1 MLRWFRSLCLLMIVS
16 MSAVSC
22 SGVQSQRTVL
32 VPPIAWVDGTPT
44 DLIRLGPGCRGKV
57 YVTVDGQTELS
68 QNEVV
73 LPEGWYAVPPP
84 PAKVTVAEP
93 VK

>member
-1 MLRWFRSLCLLMIVS
+1 MLRLSLKLLLWTIVS
-16 MSAVSC
+16 TSAVSC

-32 VPPIAWVDGTPT
+32 VPPIAWVDGVPT

-68 QNEVV
+68 QNEVE

-84 PAKVTVAEP
+84 PAKITTAEP
-93 VK
+93 VR